1 MTDFS
6 KHEMYDK
13 AMAIFADYENS
24 DYETFNDY
32 LTNTKV
38 SNDMSYEDVFAVY
51 ILCQKMM
58 WHDEYFVKISGSDEV
73 INL

>member
-6 KHEMYDK
+6 THEMYEK

-24 DYETFNDY
+24 DYNSFDEY

-38 SNDMSYEDVFAVY
+38 PTDMSYEDAFAVY

-58 WHDEYFVKISGSDEV
+58 WHDEYFVRISGSGEV